1 MASSDEHCD
10 GPGASVWRFA
20 PAAASGAA
28 FAWFIGFGPQVA
40 AGEAAGF
47 SRPWLPAFGID
58 LAFRLDGLSFAFA
71 LLATGI
77 GALVFLYAAE
87 YFRRDPRL
95 WRLLATLAA
104 FEIAMLGLVTADEVI
119 TLFVFWEGT
128 TVASYLLVGFDHHKA
143 EARARALQA
152 LLVTGLGGLALLAGL
167 ILLGEAAGS
176 QRLSEMALA
185 RGTIAAH
192 PDYALI
198 LGLILIG
205 CFAKSAQLPFHFWLP
220 NAMAAPTPVSAYLH
234 SATMVKAGV
243 YLLARL
249 SPELGGTEIWI
260 WTLTIAGGLTML
272 LGAVWSVR
280 QSDLKLALAFTTVSG
295 LGSLA
300 MFLGSRDPVAIVAAS
315 TFLIVHALY
324 KASLFLMVG
333 VLDRMAGTRDIER
346 LGGLGRAMPL
356 TWAIALLSGFSMAGF
371 PPLLGFIGKELKYEG
386 ALAVASEPIFVAGV
400 AVVSNAL
407 MAAVAL
413 KLALGPFIGARRA
426 DRPAPADAP
435 WPMMIGP
442 AVLALAGL
450 VFGLAPGLLN
460 DTLIQPMARSIVG
473 LYGPGPVGAPLK
485 LWHGLNLPLLLSV
498 ATFAIGL
505 AAWFALPRLRALL
518 AALEPRAP
526 QTEVLYDRALSG
538 LKSGAAA
545 LTRLVQ
551 PAAPARQMA
560 ATLTVLAAL
569 TLGAALVGGGVGLP
583 AAPHGTALD
592 WALVALIASGAVM
605 TPFTLSR
612 IGAIA
617 ALGLVGAGVATLFAV
632 YGALDVAITQLLV
645 ETLSVVIVAVAL
657 RSLPLLDGAGLPR
670 ARRLAAIPVAAAAGL
685 AVTLGLLVVLETP
698 LDRRLTSFY
707 EAASWP
713 EAFGRNVVNVI
724 LVDFR
729 ALDTLGEMLVVALAG
744 VAALAALGVARR
756 RA

>member
-1 MASSDEHCD
+1 MASPDEHLH
-10 GPGASVWRFA
+10 GPGASAWRFA
-20 PAAASGAA
+20 PALASAAAM
-28 FAWFIGFGPQVA
+28 AWFLGFGPRVA
-40 AGEAAGF
+40 AGDAPGF
-47 SRPWLPAFGID
+47 VQPWLPAFGID

-71 LLATGI
+71 LLVTGI

-87 YFRRDPRL
+87 YFRKDPRL
-95 WRLLATLAA
+95 WRLLATLVV
-104 FEIAMLGLVTADEVI
+104 FEVCMLGLVTADETI
-119 TLFVFWEGT
+119 TLFMFWEGT
-128 TVASYLLVGFDHHKA
+128 TVASYLLVGFDHHRA

-185 RGTIAAH
+185 RATVGAH

-205 CFAKSAQLPFHFWLP
+205 CFTKSAQIPFHFWLP

-249 SPELGGTEIWI
+249 SPELGGTELWI

-272 LGAVWSVR
+272 LGAVWSLR

-295 LGSLA
+295 LGSLV

-324 KASLFLMVG
+324 KASLFLTVG
-333 VLDRMAGTRDIER
+333 ALDKMAGTRDVER

-407 MAAVAL
+407 MVAVAL
-413 KLALGPFIGARRA
+413 KLALGPFIGERRA
-426 DRPAPADAP
+426 DRPAPTDAP
-435 WPMMIGP
+435 WPMMAGP
-442 AVLALAGL
+442 AALALAGL

-460 DTLIQPMARSIVG
+460 DTLIQPMARSIAG
-473 LYGPGPVGAPLK
+473 GYGAGPVGAPLK
-485 LWHGLNLPLLLSV
+485 LWHGLNVPLLLSV
-498 ATFAIGL
+498 ATFVIGL
-505 AAWFALPRLRALL
+505 GAWAALPRLRAGL
-518 AALEPRAP
+518 AALEPRVPRA
-526 QTEVLYDRALSG
+526 EVLYERALGG
-538 LKSGAAA
+538 LKTGAAA
-545 LTRLVQ
+545 ATRIAQ
-551 PAAPARQMA
+551 PRAPAAQMA
-560 ATLTVLAAL
+560 ATLAVLAAL
-569 TLGAALVGGGVGLP
+569 ALGAALVGGGVGVP
-583 AAPHGTALD
+583 AVPVGTALD
-592 WALVALIASGAVM
+592 WALLALIATGAVL

-612 IGAIA
+612 LGAIA

-645 ETLSVVIVAVAL
+645 ETLTVVIVAVAL
-657 RSLPLLDGAGLPR
+657 RRLPLLDGARLSR
-670 ARRLAAIPVAAAAGL
+670 RRRLAALPVAAAAGL
-685 AVTLGLLVVLETP
+685 AVTLGLLAVLETP
-698 LDRRLTSFY
+698 LDRRLTAFY

-744 VAALAALGVARR
+744 VAAMAALGVARR